1 MDNLKLIFPF
11 SEMPANLSRL
21 SLVACVPMVGHHC
34 TTKRR
39 RKSGTRRTLVRV
51 LNAPIRYCGVTC
63 YELERHK
70 MSSPVSGFTALPGLQ
85 SCSPVSSRGLV

>member
-51 LNAPIRYCGVTC
+51 L
-63 YELERHK
+63 
-70 MSSPVSGFTALPGLQ
+70 
-85 SCSPVSSRGLV
+85 